1 MRFLKTLTLNR
12 RAIYDDRLAI
22 DTANGVI
29 MNTTNSLLIP
39 KGTTGERPVSLTNGL
54 IRYNTSIGAEI
65 PGSPGTYYGEL
76 EVRQGDQWRPVR
88 FKEPSKILLDFV
100 GTGDDIELLF
110 GPLTPDPF
118 TYYNTI
124 ETGTTWNA
132 AQIALNLVV
141 LVENVQQIGTVNFD
155 IVQLDGS
162 ETGVGY
168 PNAPYA
174 AGTYLQFGTAVP
186 DTKDVYVLHRFDQ

>member
-12 RAIYDDRLAI
+12 RAMYDDRLAI

-29 MNTTNSLLIP
+29 MNTTNNLLIP
-39 KGTTGERPVSLTNGL
+39 KGTTGERPSSPVNGM
-54 IRYNTSIGAEI
+54 IRYNTSGTTGGEVEAYQSGA
-65 PGSPGTYYGEL
+65 
-76 EVRQGDQWRPVR
+76 WRPVR

-118 TYYNTI
+118 TYYGTI
-124 ETGTTWNA
+124 ESGTTWNA

-155 IVQLDGS
+155 IVQLNGT
-162 ETGVGY
+162 ETGAGY

>member
-22 DTANGVI
+22 DTSNAVI
-29 MNTTNSLLIP
+29 MNTTNNLLLP
-39 KGTTGERPVSLTNGL
+39 KGSTAERPTSPVNGM
-54 IRYNTSIGAEI
+54 IRYNTTLKEI
-65 PGSPGTYYGEL
+65 PGAPGTYYGDFEAY
-76 EVRQGDQWRPVR
+76 QYGQWRPIR
-88 FKEPSKILLDFV
+88 FKEPSGITLDFL

-110 GPLTPDPF
+110 GPLTPDPY

-124 ETGTTWNA
+124 ESGTTWNA
-132 AQIALNLVV
+132 AQMALNIVV

-155 IVQLDGS
+155 IIQLDGT
-162 ETGVGY
+162 ETGVNY

-174 AGTYLQFGTAVP
+174 VGTYLKFGSPVP
-186 DTKDVYVLHRFDQ
+186 LGKDVYVLHRFDQ